1 MDVVSK
7 HGIPHRIWNPEFEC
21 MPIEAIRALQLMRL
35 IKTVQRLEHRVPYYR
50 DRLKDAGVCS
60 TDIKSLDDIRRIPFT
75 TKDDLRQHY
84 PYGLLAVPFEKV
96 VRIHAS
102 SGTTGKPTV
111 VPYSRKDL
119 ETWSELVARFLT
131 AGGVTENDII
141 QIAFGYGLFTGG
153 FGLHYGVEKLGA
165 AVIPI
170 SSGNTDRQIN
180 IMKDFGTT
188 GLVCTPSYALHLAE
202 VIREKNVDAGELT
215 LKFGLFGG
223 EPWTDE
229 ARKKIEAQ
237 LGVIA
242 TDNYGLSEVMGP
254 GVSGECLEQDGM
266 HIFQDHFLVEVI
278 DPETLEPVPMGE
290 SGELVVTP
298 ITKEAMPVLR
308 YRTRDICRLI
318 PEPCRCGRTLIRMTK
333 VLGRSDDMLIIR
345 GVNVYPSQI
354 ETALLEVEGILPH
367 YQLVLRKRGAMDELE
382 VRVEIDE
389 QLFKDE
395 MKELHGLEMKIT
407 KHLRHR
413 LQISPKVVL
422 VEPKTLERT
431 AGKSKRVLDLRNEL
445 NEE

>member
-1 MDVVSK
+1 MQAISK
-7 HGIPHRIWNPEFEC
+7 HGVEHRIWNPEFEC
-21 MPIEAIRALQLMRL
+21 MPTEAIRALQLMRL
-35 IKTVQRLEHRVPYYR
+35 IKTVQRLENTVPFYR
-50 DRLKDAGVCS
+50 DRLKNAGIQS
-60 TDIKSLDDIRRIPFT
+60 TDIKNLDDIRRIPFT

-131 AGGVTENDII
+131 AGGVTEKDII

-153 FGLHYGVEKLGA
+153 FGLHYGVEKVGA

-170 SSGNTDRQIN
+170 SSGNTDRQIS

-202 VIREKNVDAGELT
+202 VIREKNIDVNDLT

-223 EPWTDE
+223 EPWTHE
-229 ARKKIEAQ
+229 ARKKIEVQ

-254 GVSGECLEQDGM
+254 GVSGECLEQEGM
-266 HIFQDHFLVEVI
+266 HIFEDHFLIELINPV
-278 DPETLEPVPMGE
+278 TLEPVPPGE
-290 SGELVVTP
+290 PGEMVITP

-308 YRTRDICRLI
+308 YRTRDICRLM
-318 PEPCRCGRTLIRMTK
+318 PEPCPCGRTMIRMTK
-333 VLGRSDDMLIIR
+333 VLGRSDDMMIIR

-367 YQLVLRKRGAMDELE
+367 YQLVLRKRGVMDELE

-395 MKELHGLEMKIT
+395 MKELHGLEQKIAR
-407 KHLRHR
+407 HLRQR
-413 LQISPKVVL
+413 LQISPKVFL

-431 AGKSKRVLDLRNEL
+431 AGKSKRVLDLRNEQSD
-445 NEE
+445 